1 MNLKCE
7 DLDNLIILALLLT
20 VIGDALALFAELI
33 SQRCDEKEEQEKQE
47 RESTV
52 NAELNDLRK
61 RVALLE
67 KQAGLC

>member
-1 MNLKCE
+1 MKCE

-33 SQRCDEKEEQEKQE
+33 SQRCGEKEEQEKQE